1 MHPSFTKP
9 ELLGNQDK
17 NIEIIYDHILY
28 NVVEPLI
35 GNTTTYGSDL
45 EKLAKSLFG
54 IKFLG
59 VFPSDK
65 IPKIK
70 SGYYAIVN
78 LDEADLKGSHW
89 VAIVGNGGS
98 RVLVYDSFGRDARSL
113 LPAYSKNVDLIG
125 TDLHGSKKHREKLK
139 THGVLDTDAEQSPDQ
154 KNCGARVITAL
165 IIFDRFGKNCFMAL

>member
-9 ELLGNQDK
+9 ERVGDQKK
-17 NIEIIYDHILY
+17 NIEKIYDHILY

-54 IKFLG
+54 VKFLG

-65 IPKIK
+65 IPKIPK
-70 SGYYAIVN
+70 GYYAIVN

-89 VAIVGNGGS
+89 VAIVGDGGK
-98 RVLVYDSFGRDARSL
+98 VLVYDSFGRDARKL
-113 LPAYSKNVDLIG
+113 LPEYSKKIELIG
-125 TDLHGSKKHREKLK
+125 TDLHGSKKHKKKLK
-139 THGVLDTDAEQSPDQ
+139 KHGVTDTDAEQAPSE
-154 KNCGARVITAL
+154 KNCGARVISAL